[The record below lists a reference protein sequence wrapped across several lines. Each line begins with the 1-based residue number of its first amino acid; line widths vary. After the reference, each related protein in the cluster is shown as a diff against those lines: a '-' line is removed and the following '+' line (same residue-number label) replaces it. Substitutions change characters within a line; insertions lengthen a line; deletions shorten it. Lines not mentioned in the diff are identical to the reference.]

1 MKVSAFKEHKASL
14 QKVKNLLEDDSKKI
28 QGVFYTNSFF
38 SQRYLARAHS
48 IVDEVNVAED
58 RIKLTISS
66 RVETQGLWEL
76 DNTLDALVEHK
87 AGDLPGFI
95 PEGSLAG
102 SDIEEQPIFPETVS
116 TTKGLYTADIYLIL
130 EEAEVTYQEFK
141 IAGCPFT
148 LVNLY
153 KKLGQEDE
161 FEQTVTLLF
170 GDANKFYFLSNFQDK
185 NLSVRD
191 SKLILDLI
199 MDENITGRVIKGAK
213 LEIDTGVS
221 GMVNPYE
228 ELISSYR
235 TTEGDYIFGTGAGYV
250 KIPRDEI
257 DRYKMLV
264 ESQGASGAYM
274 IMLSNGKNSI
284 RLYME

>member
-130 EEAEVTYQEFK
+130 EGAEVTYQEFK

-153 KKLGQEDE
+153 KKLGQEEE

-170 GDANKFYFLSNFQDK
+170 GDADKFYFLSNFQDK

-191 SKLILDLI
+191 TKIILDLI
-199 MDENITGRVIKGAK
+199 MDENITGKVIKGVK
-213 LEIDTGVS
+213 LETDTGVTS
-221 GMVNPYE
+221 QVNPYE
-228 ELISSYR
+228 ELISSYMNPD
-235 TTEGDYIFGTGAGYV
+235 GDYIFGTGAGYV
-250 KIPRDEI
+250 KIPKDELN
-257 DRYKMLV
+257 RYKMLV
-264 ESQGASGAYM
+264 ESQGASGAYT
-274 IMLSNGKNSI
+274 IVLSNSKNSI

>member
-1 MKVSAFKEHKASL
+1 MKISTFKEHKASL
-14 QKVKNLLEDDSKKI
+14 QKVKNLLEDSSKKI

-130 EEAEVTYQEFK
+130 EGAEVTYQEFK

-153 KKLGQEDE
+153 KKLGQEEE

-170 GDANKFYFLSNFQDK
+170 GDADKFYFLSNCQDK

-191 SKLILDLI
+191 TKIILDLI
-199 MDENITGRVIKGAK
+199 MDENITGKVIKGVK
-213 LEIDTGVS
+213 LETDTGVTS
-221 GMVNPYE
+221 QVNPYE
-228 ELISSYR
+228 ELISSYMNPD
-235 TTEGDYIFGTGAGYV
+235 GDYIFGTGSGYV
-250 KIPRDEI
+250 KIPKDELN
-257 DRYKMLV
+257 RYKMLV
-264 ESQGASGAYM
+264 ESQGASGAYT
-274 IMLSNGKNSI
+274 IVLSSSKNSI